1 MKGVVALI
9 LMVAVP
15 VLSGCGRAPDDGV
28 LRKFQEAQQ
37 AFDRALQ
44 NGNDPNQRGEQFL
57 RAALLYQEILDGGF
71 VSGAVLYNQGN
82 AFMGAG
88 QRGRAIAC
96 YRQAKRYLPRDPL
109 LDLALRTALDTDDPR
124 GDRAL
129 VDYVLFWQDWI
140 SYGGKFRL
148 AGGMAVLAFLVAFA
162 ALFAGRRR
170 WVAYCGW
177 AALALTLLVAASAA
191 YDWYRFDGIKHG
203 VVVAEQVVAR
213 KGNADSFEPAFTQP
227 LAEGTEFVV
236 MERRGD
242 WFLIGLPGAKEGW
255 VKRDEVVVY

>member
-1 MKGVVALI
+1 MFAGVI
-9 LMVAVP
+9 LL
-15 VLSGCGRAPDDGV
+15 LSTGCGGAPDDEV
-28 LRKFQEAQQ
+28 LRRFQLAQQ
-37 AFDRALQ
+37 AFDKALLQ
-44 NGNDPNQRGEQFL
+44 NGDSGKSGEEFL
-57 RAALLYQEILDGGF
+57 RAALLYQEILDAGF
-71 VSGAVLYNQGN
+71 VSGTVLYNQGN

-96 YRQAKRYLPRDPL
+96 YRQAKRYRPRDPL
-109 LDLALRTALDTDDPR
+109 LDLALRTALDADDAR
-124 GDRAL
+124 RDRAL

-148 AGGMAVLAFLVAFA
+148 AGAMGAVAFLVAFG

-177 AALALTLLVAASAA
+177 TALALTLLMAASAA
-191 YDWYRFDGIKHG
+191 YDWYRFDSVKHG
-203 VVVAEQVVAR
+203 VVVEQAVAR

-236 MERRGD
+236 VERRGD
-242 WFLIGLPGAKEGW
+242 WFFVGLPGAKEGW

>member
-1 MKGVVALI
+1 MKAGVASFLAVAI
-9 LMVAVP
+9 S
-15 VLSGCGRAPDDGV
+15 VLAGCGRAPDDEV
-28 LRKFQEAQQ
+28 LRKFQLAQQ
-37 AFDRALQ
+37 SFDMALLQ
-44 NGNDPNQRGEQFL
+44 NGDSGQSGEEFL
-57 RAALLYQEILDGGF
+57 RAAVLYQEILDAGF
-71 VSGAVLYNQGN
+71 VSGAVLFNQGN

-96 YRQAKRYLPRDPL
+96 YRQAKRYRPRDPL
-109 LDLALRTALDTDDPR
+109 LDLALRTALDTDDAR
-124 GDRAL
+124 RDRAL

-148 AGGMAVLAFLVAFA
+148 AGGMAAVAFLVALG

-177 AALALTLLVAASAA
+177 AALALTLLMAASAA
-191 YDWYRFDGIKHG
+191 YDWYRFDGVEHG
-203 VVVAEQVVAR
+203 VVVVEQAVAR

-236 MERRGD
+236 VERRGD
-242 WFLIGLPGAKEGW
+242 WFFLGLPGAKEGW